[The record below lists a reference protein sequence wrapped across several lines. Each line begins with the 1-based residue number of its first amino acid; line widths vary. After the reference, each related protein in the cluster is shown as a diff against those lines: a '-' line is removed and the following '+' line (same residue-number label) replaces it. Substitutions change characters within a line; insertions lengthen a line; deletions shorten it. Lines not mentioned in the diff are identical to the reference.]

1 MVCDGGVTPCPA
13 ASLSREPLLLLSGM
27 WWWVWATSESL
38 QLKFLQVPSQQP
50 LGKGERCGSG
60 VKELLHGYLSVGII
74 PLILGGD
81 VCPSGAHQHLRV
93 SPKRLKSQLKT
104 FLPILPLTL
113 ISLVLSLPRTGM
125 CVIIDGSFPE
135 PKTPGKVLGGCGEMR
150 LCRFNGL
157 EGSVLCSESPWGE
170 LEGCK
175 ELMWMDYV
183 SCALQ
188 CAAWGGVGGHQGGT
202 RLLMCF
208 LAIAWAE
215 GGEKGR
221 QRPLLLGRAS

>member
-13 ASLSREPLLLLSGM
+13 ASLSWEPLLLLSGM

-93 SPKRLKSQLKT
+93 ITKEAEVT
-104 FLPILPLTL
+104 
-113 ISLVLSLPRTGM
+113 VENLSAHSASHPHL
-125 CVIIDGSFPE
+125 S
-135 PKTPGKVLGGCGEMR
+135 
-150 LCRFNGL
+150 
-157 EGSVLCSESPWGE
+157 S
-170 LEGCK
+170 
-175 ELMWMDYV
+175 
-183 SCALQ
+183 A
-188 CAAWGGVGGHQGGT
+188 
-202 RLLMCF
+202 F
-208 LAIAWAE
+208 LAQD
-215 GGEKGR
+215 R
-221 QRPLLLGRAS
+221 NVCNY